1 MADWEL
7 LLTHRFN
14 QVFKQFM
21 EEADKC
27 AAVRVDND
35 LVLDAKF
42 SELESHRLLVDIVVI
57 DVDYHAALAV
67 HVEHLLVCE
76 RHAVRAEANDV
87 LDAYDLRSLH
97 VLLLGLA
104 RNGPIGLMEEIF
116 LRFLCTIVNFKYF
129 FIKELIIW
137 FGAFT

>member
-1 MADWEL
+1 
-7 LLTHRFN
+7 
-14 QVFKQFM
+14 M
-21 EEADKC
+21 EEADEC
-27 AAVRVDND
+27 AAVRVDNN
-35 LVLDAKF
+35 LVLDAKL
-42 SELESHRLLVDIVVI
+42 SELESHRLLIDVVVV
-57 DVDYHAALAV
+57 DVDYHATLAV

-76 RHAVRAEANDV
+76 RHTIRAEANDV

-104 RNGPIGLMEEIF
+104 RDRAVGLMEQIF
-116 LRFLCTIVNFKYF
+116 LCFLCTIVNFEYF